1 MTEKMNKYLKPKV
14 VSTILNASE
23 KEFRSVVRGG
33 GKTAK
38 KQAVAKI
45 DDFIRDKVREYR
57 KAISSAYLE
66 QNNQKL
72 SMGERRNLLS
82 EIGEEVK
89 AHLMTL
95 ETKKVERDVTQESG
109 LKEHLMDSIT
119 DVLYDVKHIRYDN
132 RKLRTE
138 DILST
143 DFSSDLITLTEGKK
157 VNADEIESEIRLN
170 VLIEGMP
177 VPKNIKNNLMSM
189 TARIKELSKRTTAR
203 FKIHRHEIHLKKIF
217 GSDTQRARDAK
228 QRRATY
234 RFWKG
239 VAKEQDSMIKNLEV
253 LVQKLDKANP
263 DKDKA
268 DKDVAEFIRFMKGD
282 PQLEYVFP
290 FESKSLGFADLN
302 ARSYKF
308 LLKFLKLFN
317 YDVNFR
323 GKGIEQEEVDEESPV
338 KDSVD
343 ALEDAYAQAVTG
355 EEEET
360 DEGTTTD
367 AAVSERQSQASRLTI
382 QDKTLRD
389 IFDDAD
395 VKELIEDAEK
405 MDYDPLG
412 ILVIKDDLDGLMPL
426 FGEIEEIE
434 DYLKEKLT
442 FLDIDEDDEES
453 LFKTFMED
461 LERIDSLAD
470 SQKKFHLPIFAAN
483 NAALRTI
490 YPELKSKAGKMST
503 DIDRFLELFANLLQ
517 KEKGTLPATL
527 RLDMTGA
534 GTGGAQ
540 SFMQGDKE
548 IDMAK
553 IRYFKY
559 ATTIPSRRGSPRKS
573 FTEAKSKNSAIET
586 QINKVV
592 KDMAEVFI
600 TPQQSHLDAG
610 ISLPFK
616 NNYAM
621 RYIAANKKLDSK
633 FAIYSAI
640 NKKFMET
647 GEAFIDE
654 EDVSSLTT
662 FPRLLRT
669 GDAIKSFEKIKSA
682 GVKFARA
689 LYDVAESLDRKE
701 KTLNNKIKESIQK
714 DVAAILGSI
723 RSITGRREEFFMN
736 DEWGNNI
743 GIMESYRNS
752 KKDSFEDITVLKT
765 IVDLLESK
773 HGETAIP
780 DENQRKKLLE
790 NLKEIKKSEI
800 QRKILSVHDA
810 IRLIKNQPVFYSRKR
825 IDNIEHMEEMINKME
840 REYHL
845 DISASEM
852 SSIVNDIDSFDSI
865 SKSYGISTEHI
876 YVIKANFR

>member
-1 MTEKMNKYLKPKV
+1 MTEKMKKYLKPNV

-33 GKTAK
+33 GATAK
-38 KQAVAKI
+38 KQAIAKI

-57 KAISSAYLE
+57 KAIGSAYSE
-66 QNNQKL
+66 QNDRKL
-72 SMGERRNLLS
+72 SMGERRNLLA

-119 DVLYDVKHIRYDN
+119 DVLYDVKNVRYDN
-132 RKLRTE
+132 AKIKTE
-138 DILST
+138 DILSNN
-143 DFSSDLITLTEGKK
+143 FSADLVTLVEGKK
-157 VNADEIESEIRLN
+157 INADEIESDIKLN
-170 VLIEGMP
+170 VFIEGMP
-177 VPKNIKNNLMSM
+177 IPKYVRNNLMAM
-189 TARIKELSKRTTAR
+189 TGRIKELSKRTSTR
-203 FKIHRHEIHLKKIF
+203 FKIQRHEVHLKKIF

-228 QRRATY
+228 TRRATY

-239 VAKEQDSMIKNLEV
+239 IAKEQDSMIKNLEM
-253 LVQKLDKANP
+253 LVNQLDKANP
-263 DKDKA
+263 DKNKA
-268 DKDVAEFIRFMKGD
+268 DKDVAEFIEFMKEK
-282 PQLEYVFP
+282 PELEYVFP

-323 GKGIEQEEVDEESPV
+323 GKGVEQEEIDEESPV

-343 ALEDAYAQAVTG
+343 ALEDAYAQSVTG
-355 EEEET
+355 EEES
-360 DEGTTTD
+360 DDGTQTD

-382 QDKTLRD
+382 QDKTLRNAL
-389 IFDDAD
+389 DDED
-395 VKELIEDAEK
+395 VKELIEDAKK

-426 FGEIEEIE
+426 FGEIEVIE

-470 SQKKFHLPIFAAN
+470 SQKEFHLPIFAAN
-483 NAALRTI
+483 NAALRII
-490 YPELKSKAGKMST
+490 YPELKSKAGKMSS

-517 KEKGTLPATL
+517 KEKGTLPASL

-534 GTGGAQ
+534 GTGGSQ

-548 IDMAK
+548 VDMSK
-553 IRYFKY
+553 VRYFKY
-559 ATTIPSRRGSPRKS
+559 ATTIPSRSGSPRKT
-573 FTEAKSKNSAIET
+573 FTEAKSKNSKIET

-600 TPQQSHLDAG
+600 TPQQTHLDAG

-633 FAIYSAI
+633 FAMYSTI
-640 NKKFMET
+640 NRKFMET
-647 GEAFIDE
+647 GEAFVDE
-654 EDVSSLTT
+654 EDISSLTT

-689 LYDVAESLDRKE
+689 LYDVAESLDPKD
-701 KTLNNKIKESIQK
+701 KTLNKKIKDSIQK

-736 DEWGNNI
+736 NEWGNNI

-752 KKDSFEDITVLKT
+752 KKDSFDDITVLKT
-765 IVDLLESK
+765 VIDLLESK
-773 HGETAIP
+773 HGETAVP
-780 DENQRKKLLE
+780 DENQRKKLLDD
-790 NLKEIKKSEI
+790 LKEIKKSEI

-810 IRLIKNQPVFYSRKR
+810 IRLIKNEPIFYSKKKL
-825 IDNIEHMEEMINKME
+825 DNIEHIGEMINKME
-840 REYHL
+840 KEYHL
-845 DISASEM
+845 DISASEI
-852 SSIVNDIDSFDSI
+852 SSIVNDVDSFNSI
-865 SKSYGISTEHI
+865 SKSYGISTEHV

>member
-1 MTEKMNKYLKPKV
+1 MTEKMKKYLKPNV

-33 GKTAK
+33 GATAK
-38 KQAVAKI
+38 KQAIAKI

-57 KAISSAYLE
+57 KAIGSAYSE
-66 QNNQKL
+66 QNDRKL
-72 SMGERRNLLS
+72 SMGERRNLLA

-119 DVLYDVKHIRYDN
+119 DVLYDVKNVRYDN
-132 RKLRTE
+132 AKIKTE
-138 DILST
+138 DILSNN
-143 DFSSDLITLTEGKK
+143 FSADLVTLVEGKK
-157 VNADEIESEIRLN
+157 INADEIESDIKLN
-170 VLIEGMP
+170 VFIEGMP
-177 VPKNIKNNLMSM
+177 IPKYVRNNLMAM
-189 TARIKELSKRTTAR
+189 TGRIKELSKRTSTR
-203 FKIHRHEIHLKKIF
+203 FKIQRHEVHLKKIF

-228 QRRATY
+228 TRRATY

-239 VAKEQDSMIKNLEV
+239 IAKEQDSMIKNLEM
-253 LVQKLDKANP
+253 LVNQLDKANP
-263 DKDKA
+263 DKNKA
-268 DKDVAEFIRFMKGD
+268 DKDVAEFIEFMKEK
-282 PQLEYVFP
+282 PELEYVFP

-323 GKGIEQEEVDEESPV
+323 GKGVEQEEIDEESPV

-343 ALEDAYAQAVTG
+343 ALEDAYAQSVTG
-355 EEEET
+355 EEES
-360 DEGTTTD
+360 DDGTQTD

-382 QDKTLRD
+382 QDKTLRNA
-389 IFDDAD
+389 FDDED
-395 VKELIEDAEK
+395 VKELIEDAKK

-426 FGEIEEIE
+426 FGEIEVIE

-470 SQKKFHLPIFAAN
+470 SQKEFHLPIFAAN
-483 NAALRTI
+483 NAALRII
-490 YPELKSKAGKMST
+490 YPELKSKAGKMSS

-517 KEKGTLPATL
+517 KEKGTLPASL

-534 GTGGAQ
+534 GTGGSQ

-548 IDMAK
+548 VDMSK
-553 IRYFKY
+553 VRYFKY
-559 ATTIPSRRGSPRKS
+559 ATTIPSRSGSPRKT
-573 FTEAKSKNSAIET
+573 FTEAKSKNSKIET

-600 TPQQSHLDAG
+600 TPQQTHLDAG

-633 FAIYSAI
+633 FAMYSTI
-640 NKKFMET
+640 NRKFMET
-647 GEAFIDE
+647 GEAFVDE
-654 EDVSSLTT
+654 EDISSLTT

-689 LYDVAESLDRKE
+689 LYDVAESLDPKD
-701 KTLNNKIKESIQK
+701 KTLNKKIKDSIQK

-736 DEWGNNI
+736 NEWGNNI

-752 KKDSFEDITVLKT
+752 KKDSFDDITVLKT
-765 IVDLLESK
+765 VIDLLESK
-773 HGETAIP
+773 HGETAVP
-780 DENQRKKLLE
+780 DENQRKKLLDD
-790 NLKEIKKSEI
+790 LKEIKKSEI

-810 IRLIKNQPVFYSRKR
+810 IRLIKNEPIFYSKKKL
-825 IDNIEHMEEMINKME
+825 DNIEHIGEMINKME
-840 REYHL
+840 KEYHL
-845 DISASEM
+845 DISASEI
-852 SSIVNDIDSFDSI
+852 SSIVNDVDSFNSI
-865 SKSYGISTEHI
+865 SKSYGISTEHV

>member
-1 MTEKMNKYLKPKV
+1 MTEKMKKYLKPNV

-33 GKTAK
+33 GATAK
-38 KQAVAKI
+38 KQAIAKI

-57 KAISSAYLE
+57 KAIGSAYSE
-66 QNNQKL
+66 QNDRKL
-72 SMGERRNLLS
+72 SMGERRNLLA

-119 DVLYDVKHIRYDN
+119 DVLYDVKNVRYDN
-132 RKLRTE
+132 TKIKTE
-138 DILST
+138 DILSNN
-143 DFSSDLITLTEGKK
+143 FSADLVTLVEGKK
-157 VNADEIESEIRLN
+157 INADEIESDIKLN
-170 VLIEGMP
+170 VFIEGMP
-177 VPKNIKNNLMSM
+177 IPKYVRNNLMAM
-189 TARIKELSKRTTAR
+189 TGRIKELSKRTSTR
-203 FKIHRHEIHLKKIF
+203 FKIQRHEVHLKKIF

-228 QRRATY
+228 TRRATY

-239 VAKEQDSMIKNLEV
+239 IAKEQDSMIKNLEM
-253 LVQKLDKANP
+253 LVNQLDKANP
-263 DKDKA
+263 DKNKA
-268 DKDVAEFIRFMKGD
+268 DKDVAEFIEFMKEK
-282 PQLEYVFP
+282 PELEYVFP

-323 GKGIEQEEVDEESPV
+323 GKGVEQEEIDEESPV

-343 ALEDAYAQAVTG
+343 ALEDAYAQSVTG
-355 EEEET
+355 EEES
-360 DEGTTTD
+360 DDGTQTD

-382 QDKTLRD
+382 QDKTLRNA
-389 IFDDAD
+389 FDDED
-395 VKELIEDAEK
+395 VKELIEDAKK

-426 FGEIEEIE
+426 FGEIEVIE

-470 SQKKFHLPIFAAN
+470 SQKEFHLPIFAAN
-483 NAALRTI
+483 NAALRII
-490 YPELKSKAGKMST
+490 YPELKSKAGKMSS

-517 KEKGTLPATL
+517 KEKGTLPASL

-534 GTGGAQ
+534 GTGGSQ

-548 IDMAK
+548 VDMSK
-553 IRYFKY
+553 VRYFKY
-559 ATTIPSRRGSPRKS
+559 ATTIPSRSGSPRKT
-573 FTEAKSKNSAIET
+573 FTEAKSKNSKIET

-600 TPQQSHLDAG
+600 TPQQTHLDAG

-633 FAIYSAI
+633 FAMYSAI
-640 NKKFMET
+640 NRKFMET
-647 GEAFIDE
+647 GEAFVDE
-654 EDVSSLTT
+654 EDISSLTT

-682 GVKFARA
+682 SVKFARA
-689 LYDVAESLDRKE
+689 LYDVAESLDPKD
-701 KTLNNKIKESIQK
+701 KTLNKKIKDSIQK

-736 DEWGNNI
+736 NEWGNNI

-752 KKDSFEDITVLKT
+752 KKDSFDDITVLKT
-765 IVDLLESK
+765 VIDLLESK
-773 HGETAIP
+773 HGETAVP
-780 DENQRKKLLE
+780 DENQRKKLLDD
-790 NLKEIKKSEI
+790 LKEIKKSEI

-810 IRLIKNQPVFYSRKR
+810 IRLIKNEPIFYSKKKL
-825 IDNIEHMEEMINKME
+825 DNIEHIGEMINKME
-840 REYHL
+840 KEYHL
-845 DISASEM
+845 DISASEI
-852 SSIVNDIDSFDSI
+852 SSIVNDVDSFNSI
-865 SKSYGISTEHI
+865 SKSYGISTEHV